1 MHPPASGPR
10 ADYPDPALPPECAAA
25 RASQQRRLDGE
36 TSGDDAAAHLTAC
49 PSCRV
54 LEAAVRRLEEGLSRL
69 PRPVVPTGFADR
81 VLDTLATRPARR
93 YRLTAVVAAG
103 LALAASVLVA
113 VVLIERPSGSDPRHV
128 TVSARPLPKA
138 EEPAKATETPPVAL
152 RDALHEMG
160 DAVASL
166 TWKTAEETLL
176 RRMPQLT
183 LPKVP
188 DPMTGPLEPLE
199 PAMTTIQQVQ
209 HGAVFSVA
217 PITNSAKRAADML
230 WREIAPDPDMKPPIN

>member
-1 MHPPASGPR
+1 MHPPASDNR
-10 ADYPDPALPPECAAA
+10 ADFPDPALPPECAAA
-25 RASQQRRLDGE
+25 RASLQRRLDGDA
-36 TSGDDAAAHLTAC
+36 SGDDAATHRTAC
-49 PSCRV
+49 PSCRA

-69 PRPVVPTGFADR
+69 PRPIVPVGFADR
-81 VLDTLATRPARR
+81 VLDALATRPVRR

-113 VVLIERPSGSDPRHV
+113 VVLIERQSERDPQHV
-128 TVSARPLPKA
+128 TISARPLPKA
-138 EEPAKATETPPVAL
+138 EEPAKAPETPPVAL

-166 TWKTAEETLL
+166 TWKTAEETLP

-188 DPMTGPLEPLE
+188 DPMADSLEPLE
-199 PAMTTIQQVQ
+199 PAVTTIQQVQ
-209 HGAVFSVA
+209 HGAVYSVA